1 MKASWL
7 RVVVAGLA
15 WAVPVVAQDAERAE
29 RLFRQGDY
37 AAAQQAYA
45 QAAEAGG
52 PHRGA
57 LLLGSGVAAL
67 RAGALPDAVLWLDRA
82 AQRLADPKPAL
93 RGVAF
98 AQQSLGLPAGSE
110 PSVEPVGC
118 DGTALAIAVATQC
131 LGLVGWMSLRSRG
144 AKVAALVVAL
154 VGLGLSV
161 RCAQAQFAGR
171 PVVAVVLRDVTL
183 LREIGGAA
191 IDGATVRAGVRL
203 AVFER
208 RSDSVRVGPQSGW
221 LPVGSFGIADER

>member
-7 RVVVAGLA
+7 RVVVACLA
-15 WAVPVVAQDAERAE
+15 CAGAVVAQDAERAE

-57 LLLGSGVAAL
+57 LLLGAGVAAL
-67 RAGALPDAVLWLDRA
+67 RAGALPDAVLWLERA

-98 AQQSLGLPAGSE
+98 AQQSLGLPVGSE

-131 LGLVGWMSLRSRG
+131 LGLVGWMVARSRG
-144 AKVAALVVAL
+144 AKVAVAVVAL
-154 VGLGLSV
+154 LGLGLGV
-161 RCAQAQFAGR
+161 RCALAQFAER
-171 PVVAVVLRDVTL
+171 PLVAVALRDTVL
-183 LREIGGAA
+183 EREPGGAS
-191 IDGATVRAGVRL
+191 IDGANVKAGWRL
-203 AVFER
+203 VVFER
-208 RSDSVRVGPQSGW
+208 RGDSVRVGPQSGW
-221 LPVGSFGIADER
+221 MPFGSFGVADER

>member
-67 RAGALPDAVLWLDRA
+67 RAGALSDAVLWLDRA

-118 DGTALAIAVATQC
+118 DGTAW
-131 LGLVGWMSLRSRG
+131 VGWWRARAARRSRLLWWRCSVS
-144 AKVAALVVAL
+144 ASVFAARWRSSRS
-154 VGLGLSV
+154 GRWSQW
-161 RCAQAQFAGR
+161 RFATR
-171 PVVAVVLRDVTL
+171 
-183 LREIGGAA
+183 
-191 IDGATVRAGVRL
+191 
-203 AVFER
+203 F
-208 RSDSVRVGPQSGW
+208 
-221 LPVGSFGIADER
+221 